1 MAEEKET
8 GFNPE
13 TYTHILP
20 EGVPDFDDYTEED
33 LQQDPEL
40 GLTDEE
46 VAAEVAKLSEEDKKL
61 YEQVKTF
68 TDSFYRQHGYI
79 IPIIDLIQITMTKRY
94 PGFPTQMA
102 EQQEELRQ
110 ELMQEIRKRK
120 ASEEANVEEAPPRK
134 VRRIQTELLPR
145 KIIDITG
152 EDDPDKPTV
161 VTIAPGE
168 DPYEQ
173 LDAEEGELMY
183 TQVGDETKSDIHP
196 DDAEGD
202 DLSVITIDSLKE
214 LDSEKVQEIWKGMA
228 EVKEKE
234 REYYNSLAAMVD
246 DMTPNDIYATIQATP
261 RPGTTLPQCAKD
273 LLEELGNEELF
284 RRVLAIGYMLWQRF
298 EANRTKKQ
306 LNPYEPSSVR
316 KVAEKFGVSSSRI
329 MDLQR
334 GEAITREQTRMKKML
349 KAEKKEEGEEKKR
362 KSRSKSRTPTP
373 EATTPQASTSQQ

>member
-13 TYTHILP
+13 TYTHVLP

-46 VAAEVAKLSEEDKKL
+46 VVAEVAKLSEEDKKL
-61 YEQVKTF
+61 YKQVKTF

-94 PGFPTQMA
+94 PGFPTQTV

-110 ELMQEIRKRK
+110 ELLLEIRKWK

-168 DPYEQ
+168 DPHEQ

-183 TQVGDETKSDIHP
+183 TVGDETKSDIHP

-214 LDSEKVQEIWKGMA
+214 LDSEKVREIWKGMT

-234 REYYNSLAAMVD
+234 REYYNSLAVMVD

-261 RPGTTLPQCAKD
+261 RPGTTLPQCAED

-284 RRVLAIGYMLWQRF
+284 WRVLAMGYMLWQRF
-298 EANRTKKQ
+298 EATWTKKQ
-306 LNPYEPSSVR
+306 LNLYEPSSVR

-334 GEAITREQTRMKKML
+334 GEAITMEQTQMKKML

-362 KSRSKSRTPTP
+362 KSRLKSRTPTP
-373 EATTPQASTSQQ
+373 ETTIPQASTSQQ

>member
-46 VAAEVAKLSEEDKKL
+46 VAAAVAKLFEEDKRL
-61 YEQVKTF
+61 YEQIKTF
-68 TDSFYRQHGYI
+68 TDFFYRQYGYI
-79 IPIIDLIQITMTKRY
+79 IPITDLIQVTMTKRFR
-94 PGFPTQMA
+94 GIPTQTA

-110 ELMQEIRKRK
+110 ELLQEVRKRK
-120 ASEEANVEEAPPRK
+120 ASEEANVEEAPPCK
-134 VRRIQTELLPR
+134 IRRIQTDLLPK
-145 KIIDITG
+145 KIIDITR
-152 EDDPDKPTV
+152 EDDPDKPMV

-168 DPYEQ
+168 DPYKQ
-173 LDAEEGELMY
+173 LDAEEGELLY
-183 TQVGDETKSDIHP
+183 TVGDKMKSDIHP

-214 LDSEKVQEIWKGMA
+214 LDSEKVWEIWKEMA

-234 REYYNSLAAMVD
+234 REYYNRLAAMVS
-246 DMTPNDIYATIQATP
+246 DMTPNDIYTTVQATP
-261 RPGTTLPQCAKD
+261 RPGTTLLQCAED

-284 RRVLAIGYMLWQRF
+284 QRVLAMGYMSWQRF
-298 EANRTKKQ
+298 EVNRTKKQ

-329 MDLQR
+329 MDVQR
-334 GEAITREQTRMKKML
+334 GEAITREQTWMKKML
-349 KAEKKEEGEEKKR
+349 KVEKEEGEEKKR

-373 EATTPQASTSQQ
+373 ETTTPQASTSQQ

>member
-20 EGVPDFDDYTEED
+20 EGVPDFNDYTEED

-46 VAAEVAKLSEEDKKL
+46 VVAEVAKLSEEDKRL
-61 YEQVKTF
+61 YEQIKTF
-68 TDSFYRQHGYI
+68 TDSFYRQHRYI
-79 IPIIDLIQITMTKRY
+79 IPITDLIQVTMAKRY
-94 PGFPTQMA
+94 PRFPTQTV
-102 EQQEELRQ
+102 EQQEQIRQ
-110 ELMQEIRKRK
+110 ELLQEIQKRK

-134 VRRIQTELLPR
+134 IRRIQTDLLPR

-173 LDAEEGELMY
+173 LDAEEGELLY
-183 TQVGDETKSDIHP
+183 TVGDETKSDIHL

-202 DLSVITIDSLKE
+202 DFSVITIDSLKE
-214 LDSEKVQEIWKGMA
+214 LDSEKVWEIWKGMA

-234 REYYNSLAAMVD
+234 REYYNSLATMVD
-246 DMTPNDIYATIQATP
+246 NMTPNDIYMTVQATP
-261 RPGTTLPQCAKD
+261 RPGITLPQCAED

-284 RRVLAIGYMLWQRF
+284 WRVLAIGYMSWQRF
-298 EANRTKKQ
+298 EAN
-306 LNPYEPSSVR
+306 
-316 KVAEKFGVSSSRI
+316 
-329 MDLQR
+329 
-334 GEAITREQTRMKKML
+334 QT
-349 KAEKKEEGEEKKR
+349 
-362 KSRSKSRTPTP
+362 
-373 EATTPQASTSQQ
+373 

>member
-8 GFNPE
+8 RFNPE
-13 TYTHILP
+13 TYTHVLP
-20 EGVPDFDDYTEED
+20 EGVPDFDDYTVED

-61 YEQVKTF
+61 YEQIKTF

-79 IPIIDLIQITMTKRY
+79 IPIMDLIQITMTKHY
-94 PGFPTQMA
+94 PRFPTQTA
-102 EQQEELRQ
+102 EQQKALRQ
-110 ELMQEIRKRK
+110 ELLQEIHKRK
-120 ASEEANVEEAPPRK
+120 ASEEANMEEAPPRK

-152 EDDPDKPTV
+152 EDDQDKPTV

-168 DPYEQ
+168 DPYEK

-183 TQVGDETKSDIHP
+183 MVGDETKSDIHP

-202 DLSVITIDSLKE
+202 DLSVITIDSLRE

-234 REYYNSLAAMVD
+234 REYYNSLVAMVD
-246 DMTPNDIYATIQATP
+246 DMSPNDIYATVQATP
-261 RPGTTLPQCAKD
+261 RPGTTLPQCAED
-273 LLEELGNEELF
+273 LLEELGSEELF
-284 RRVLAIGYMLWQRF
+284 QRVLAVGYMSWQKF
-298 EANRTKKQ
+298 EANRT
-306 LNPYEPSSVR
+306 
-316 KVAEKFGVSSSRI
+316 
-329 MDLQR
+329 
-334 GEAITREQTRMKKML
+334 RE
-349 KAEKKEEGEEKKR
+349 
-362 KSRSKSRTPTP
+362 
-373 EATTPQASTSQQ
+373 TTQPL

>member
-1 MAEEKET
+1 MAEEKDT

-13 TYTHILP
+13 TYSHVLP
-20 EGVPDFDDYTEED
+20 EGIPDFDDYTEED

-79 IPIIDLIQITMTKRY
+79 IQITDLIQVTMTKRF
-94 PGFPTQMA
+94 PGIPTQTA

-110 ELMQEIRKRK
+110 ELLQEVRKRK
-120 ASEEANVEEAPPRK
+120 ASVEANVEEAPPCK
-134 VRRIQTELLPR
+134 VRRVQTELLLK

-152 EDDPDKPTV
+152 EDDPDRPTV

-183 TQVGDETKSDIHP
+183 TVGDETKSDIHP

-214 LDSEKVQEIWKGMA
+214 LDSEKVREIWKGMA

-246 DMTPNDIYATIQATP
+246 DMTPNDIYATIQAIP
-261 RPGTTLPQCAKD
+261 RPGTTLPQCAED
-273 LLEELGNEELF
+273 LLEELGSEELF
-284 RRVLAIGYMLWQRF
+284 RRVLAIGYMSWQKF
-298 EANRTKKQ
+298 EANRTRKQ
-306 LNPYEPSSVR
+306 PNPYEPSLVR
-316 KVAEKFGVSSSRI
+316 KVVEKFGVSSSRI

-334 GEAITREQTRMKKML
+334 GEAITREQTWMKKML
-349 KAEKKEEGEEKKR
+349 KTEKKEEGEEKKR
-362 KSRSKSRTPTP
+362 KSKSKSRTPTP
-373 EATTPQASTSQQ
+373 ETTTPQASTSQQ